1 MISVKLTAAQV
12 QQAAHFRNSDP
23 ALLSLYRQLR
33 DTTVPPGQQSYPA
46 LNVVE
51 EWDFVMKTIRTYIRA
66 GCVALALDT
75 GRVCLIPAGTIML
88 IISASTNMAIYCAD
102 AISTAAIKWRVDQ
115 RIDSIDT
122 TRRADSEAIRTGCL
136 PEWSPPADHHSL

>member
-1 MISVKLTAAQV
+1 MPLTTMISVKLTAAQV

-88 IISASTNMAIYCAD
+88 IISA
-102 AISTAAIKWRVDQ
+102 ISTAAIKWRVDQ

-136 PEWSPPADHHSL
+136 PEWSSPADHHSL